1 MKKLV
6 VKDIM
11 TKKVI
16 TVNKNA
22 TVCELSKLII
32 KNKISGVPV
41 VDDNYNLVGI
51 ATDADIIIQK
61 SDLPLPLSFSQA
73 FLQKYESYVK
83 STKEYLKTKVD
94 DIMTRQLKTV
104 HEDDTITKAV
114 NIIINNDINR
124 IPVIDKNNRLK
135 GIVARADIIKF
146 MIKNTE

>member
-11 TKKVI
+11 TKNVI
-16 TVNKNA
+16 TIDENA
-22 TVCELSKLII
+22 TVGELSKLLI

-41 VDDNYNLVGI
+41 VDDNNNLVGI
-51 ATDADIIIQK
+51 ATDADIIIQE
-61 SDLPLPLSFSQA
+61 SDLPLPLSFSHA

-83 STKEYLKTKVD
+83 STKEYLKTKVEN
-94 DIMTRQLKTV
+94 IMTKGLKTIY
-104 HEDDTITKAV
+104 EDATITKAV

-124 IPVIDKNNRLK
+124 IPVVDKNNRLK
-135 GIVARADIIKF
+135 GIITRADIIKF

>member
-22 TVCELSKLII
+22 TVYELSKLII

-94 DIMTRQLKTV
+94 DIMTKQLKTV
-104 HEDDTITKAV
+104 YEDDTITKAV

>member
-1 MKKLV
+1 MEKLV

-11 TKKVI
+11 TKNVI
-16 TVNKNA
+16 TINKDA
-22 TVCELSKLII
+22 TVYELSKLLI

-83 STKEYLKTKVD
+83 NTKEYLKTKVD
-94 DIMTRQLKTV
+94 NIMTKQLKTV
-104 HEDDTITKAV
+104 YEDDTITKAV

-135 GIVARADIIKF
+135 GIIARADIIKF

>member
-83 STKEYLKTKVD
+83 NTKEYLKTKVD

-104 HEDDTITKAV
+104 YEDDTITKAV

>member
-22 TVCELSKLII
+22 TVYELSKLII

-104 HEDDTITKAV
+104 YEDDTITKAV

>member
-16 TVNKNA
+16 TINKNA
-22 TVCELSKLII
+22 TVGELSKLLI

-41 VDDNYNLVGI
+41 VDNNNNLVGI
-51 ATDADIIIQK
+51 ITDADIIIQE
-61 SDLPLPLSFSQA
+61 SDLPLPLSFSHA
-73 FLQKYESYVK
+73 FLQKYESYTK
-83 STKEYLKTKVD
+83 NTKEYLKTKVEN
-94 DIMTRQLKTV
+94 IMTRRLKTV
-104 HEDDTITKAV
+104 YEDNTITKVV

-124 IPVIDKNNRLK
+124 IPVVDKNNRLK
-135 GIVARADIIKF
+135 GIITRADIIKF

>member
-94 DIMTRQLKTV
+94 DIMTKQLKTV
-104 HEDDTITKAV
+104 YEDDTITKAV